1 LSATEPKKRIPDE
14 AILFI
19 VKRSP
24 DGNMIFFNAPK
35 AKADKQGG
43 SIPWELLEKVHSGEK
58 QYAFVLKTRPKA

>member
-1 LSATEPKKRIPDE
+1 MTEPEQKQRIPDE

-24 DGNMIFFNAPK
+24 DGRMMFFNTPK

-43 SIPWELLEKVHSGEK
+43 SIPWELLEKVHAGEK
-58 QYAFVLKTRPKA
+58 QYAFVLKTRPKI